1 MSKNCTKAAG
11 NVFTNARYKAS
22 TCNERMKSRDGAA
35 EETGIDR
42 TRIARIELGTITP
55 YPEEVL
61 LMSDIYGAPELMNH
75 YCTSLCPIGKKML
88 PKAEC
93 IHIER
98 LVIKF
103 LHTIEKLPDAKKRLI
118 RLASEGVNDADI
130 DTVTDVIDQMVQ
142 VAFDFKIWREKNL
155 KKA

>member
-1 MSKNCTKAAG
+1 
-11 NVFTNARYKAS
+11 
-22 TCNERMKSRDGAA
+22 MKSRDGAA

-61 LMSDIYGAPELMNH
+61 LMADAYNAPELANY

-98 LVIKF
+98 LAIKF
-103 LHTIEKLPDAKKRLI
+103 LHTIDEVPTAREKMLKIASNGYNNDDA
-118 RLASEGVNDADI
+118 EM
-130 DTVTDVIDQMVQ
+130 VINLFDQMAQ
-142 VAFDFKIWREKNL
+142 IAIEFKIWREKIS
-155 KKA
+155 KMA